1 MTINFS
7 VVVDIKNFSSN
18 RDLDSI
24 EGHRHDL
31 SFFFIFDQNGQYGC
45 FLTRCQILKV
55 KYRVAISFMNFSNQF
70 ILFATS

>member
-1 MTINFS
+1 MKNKPRKLGTSMCSMFNDHQFS

-31 SFFFIFDQNGQYGC
+31 SFFFS
-45 FLTRCQILKV
+45 FLMTKMV
-55 KYRVAISFMNFSNQF
+55 NMGVF
-70 ILFATS
+70 

>member
-31 SFFFIFDQNGQYGC
+31 SFFS
-45 FLTRCQILKV
+45 FLMTKMV
-55 KYRVAISFMNFSNQF
+55 NMGVF
-70 ILFATS
+70 